1 MQLSQLIASYPAT
14 HAIYVA
20 AKLGI
25 ADLVAEVPKTA
36 DELADETKSH
46 APSLSRVLLMLASI
60 GIFSEDAAG
69 RFRVTPLGELL
80 RRDHPQSQRA
90 IAVMYGSAFFWRPW
104 GELYEAV
111 MTGQSAFERVYGKS
125 LFDYLSKHR
134 DDAAIFNDG
143 MSSVSARET
152 SAILAAY
159 DFSRFERIVDI
170 GGGHGALLN
179 AILLA
184 NPRVHGVLA
193 DQPTVLADIAASP
206 AGSIADRCEIAGVD
220 FFVSVP
226 DAADAYIL
234 KYIIHD
240 WDDRDAL
247 KILRNCRSAIRS
259 NGRLL
264 LIESVLKP
272 SNEPDPGRGLDLTM
286 LVLAPGGRERT
297 EAQFAKLLDQAGFSL
312 MHVIPTAETLSI
324 VESKPV

>member
-134 DDAAIFNDG
+134 DDAAIFND
-143 MSSVSARET
+143 
-152 SAILAAY
+152 
-159 DFSRFERIVDI
+159 
-170 GGGHGALLN
+170 GHGALLN